1 MTGRL
6 PWLSN
11 SVLDD
16 SLTSYIVSDPSRI
29 IEYTLLFLI
38 LSSFDLQLCSLDVLR
53 VEITG
58 FSHLLPLFLACLR
71 MGLRETLGLS
81 ETADHF
87 SDLGF
92 W

>member
-1 MTGRL
+1 M
-6 PWLSN
+6 
-11 SVLDD
+11 
-16 SLTSYIVSDPSRI
+16 VSDPSKI
-29 IEYTLLFLI
+29 VEYTLLFLI
-38 LSSFDLQLCSLDVLR
+38 LSSFDLQLSSLDVLS

-58 FSHLLPLFLACLR
+58 FSQLLPLFLACLR
-71 MGLRETLGLS
+71 MDLRELWTCP

>member
-1 MTGRL
+1 M
-6 PWLSN
+6 LSS

-16 SLTSYIVSDPSRI
+16 SFTSSNVSDPSKI
-29 IEYTLLFLI
+29 VEYTLLFLI
-38 LSSFDLQLCSLDVLR
+38 LSSFDLQLCSLDILR

-58 FSHLLPLFLACLR
+58 FSHLLPLFLACFR
-71 MGLRETLGLS
+71 MDLRETWGFPW
-81 ETADHF
+81 TADHS